1 MVGLN
6 SATPSSIISFVLDV
20 EKKLSKRYLELAK
33 ENAEFNK
40 VGEECIRD
48 AEKLERIFKE
58 TVVELSLEPIQGF
71 DVDEL
76 RREVDILLSLENRIS
91 ATLNLISKL
100 EKWYMSF
107 SKAIVSISP
116 EASMQLR
123 KMAKSKEK
131 QKKLL
136 ESLRG

>member
-20 EKKLSKRYLELAK
+20 ERKLGERYLELAK
-33 ENAEFNK
+33 RNAELGK
-40 VGEECIRD
+40 LSEECVRD
-48 AEKLERIFKE
+48 AEKLEKIFKE

-76 RREVDILLSLENRIS
+76 RREVESLLGLEDKIS

-100 EKWYMSF
+100 EKLYISF
-107 SKAIVSISP
+107 SKVLVSISP
-116 EASMQLR
+116 EASMQLKR
-123 KMAKSKEK
+123 MAKGKEK
-131 QKKLL
+131 QRKLL